1 MGGGQMNQLHR
12 GFRCFSPFW
21 KVLFLLFT
29 LFSEASGFELKG
41 FGDVNFRKSTLTESP
56 DHNGSFVVGDQI
68 DFFVSMTLADRIDFL
83 SEMIFSKIEEIP
95 VIQRFYI
102 GYLFSDALKVRV
114 GRFHNPIGYWNPAF
128 HHGAF
133 LHTTIDRPF
142 LLKFEYEEGVLPA
155 HMVGIWTSGR
165 YDPGPLTFEYD
176 LSAANGSKIEQI
188 DPASQT
194 RGELDPNTFDGDNNR
209 NKAVSFRL
217 QVGPKALP
225 GWRAMGF
232 GHINTVEG
240 FDTASLLV
248 LKVDQSIL
256 GLAAVHVIPGSGL
269 NFLSEIYW
277 VRDKDQ
283 RTDSG
288 TYTNL
293 FYYIQAGY
301 TFFER
306 LTPYAR
312 YEEMKV
318 KEEDPYM
325 TALSAVDNRR
335 TIVGIRHEVSL
346 ISALKGEIR
355 RIRTEGGE
363 DHSEY
368 AIQWAFSF

>member
-1 MGGGQMNQLHR
+1 MNR
-12 GFRCFSPFW
+12 SADKRRRCLFLFW
-21 KVLFLLFT
+21 EVLFLLFT
-29 LFSEASGFELKG
+29 SLLKANGFELKG
-41 FGDVNFRKSTLTESP
+41 FGDVNFIKSTSTESP
-56 DHNGSFVVGDQI
+56 DHNGSFAVGEQV
-68 DFFVSMTLADRIDFL
+68 DFFVSMTLTNRIDLL
-83 SEMIFSKIEEIP
+83 SEMIISEVEEIEI
-95 VIQRFYI
+95 VQRFHI
-102 GYLFSDALKVRV
+102 GYLFSDALKVRI
-114 GRFHNPIGYWNPAF
+114 GRFHNPLGYWNPIF
-128 HHGAF
+128 HHGTFTHMTIERPRF
-133 LHTTIDRPF
+133 LE
-142 LLKFEYEEGVLPA
+142 FEYAEGVLPV

-165 YDPGPLTFEYD
+165 YDPGPLIFGYD
-176 LSAANGSKIEQI
+176 LSIANGSKIEQI
-188 DPASQT
+188 DPVRQT
-194 RGELDPNTFDGDNNR
+194 GGELDPNTFDGDNNQ

-217 QVGPKALP
+217 QVGPKAFP
-225 GWRAMGF
+225 GWRVMGF

-269 NFLSEIYW
+269 NLLSEIYW

-283 RTDSG
+283 QTDLG
-288 TYTNL
+288 THTNL

-306 LTPYAR
+306 WTPYAR
-312 YEEMKV
+312 YEEMQV

-325 TALSAVDNRR
+325 TALSAADDRR
-335 TIVGIRHEVSL
+335 ATVGIRYEVSL

-368 AIQWAFSF
+368 ALQWAFSF